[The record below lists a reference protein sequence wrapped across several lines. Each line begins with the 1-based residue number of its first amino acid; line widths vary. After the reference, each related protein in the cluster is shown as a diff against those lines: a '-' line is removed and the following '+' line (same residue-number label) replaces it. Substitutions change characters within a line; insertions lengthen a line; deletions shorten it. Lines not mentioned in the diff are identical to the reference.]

1 MSLSLIST
9 PIREPISL
17 TIYLGLNLFLSTVVF
32 HSESIRFDSLLM
44 RFISPSR
51 QLNMLLFDQICNLLV
66 FRIKLSCLMVGFFYG
81 YNNRL
86 IFLGIIL

>member
-17 TIYLGLNLFLSTVVF
+17 TFCLGLNLFLSTVVF
-32 HSESIRFDSLLM
+32 HPESIRFDSLLM
-44 RFISPSR
+44 FISPSR

-66 FRIKLSCLMVGFFYG
+66 FRIKLSCLMIGFFYG